1 MKYTG
6 PGALL
11 LILVPLITLLL
22 EGSLPQACAEG
33 PGAGDIRSP
42 ILAGTWYPGNPDALK
57 RMIGGFLSEATV
69 EPPKGQLK
77 ALIVPHAGYRFSGHV
92 AAHAYKLIESM
103 PFRRV
108 VLLGPSHRLSFRGV
122 SVGLQSAYK
131 TPLGLVPV
139 DQSFAKSLLEAGS
152 QVKWVPQAHA
162 REHSLEIQIPFLQMV
177 LKDFQIVPILMGDQ
191 DFGASS
197 LLAEN
202 LVRVMGDSEGSLL
215 LASTDLSHFHS
226 YDRAKALD
234 GRFMKLIQD
243 LDPEGLAHSLASGS
257 CEACGRGPAIAVML
271 AARKLGVNR
280 AVTLKY
286 ANSGDVTGDHEEVV
300 GYLSAAL
307 LKGD

>member
-1 MKYTG
+1 MNSR
-6 PGALL
+6 A
-11 LILVPLITLLL
+11 LITLFLILL
-22 EGSLPQACAEG
+22 DLFLLSNGSVARAAGQGPEGAY
-33 PGAGDIRSP
+33 IREP
-42 ILAGTWYPGNPDALK
+42 ILAGAWYPGNPDALK

-92 AAHAYKLIESM
+92 AAHAYRLLESM

-108 VLLGPSHRLSFRGV
+108 VLVGPSHRLSFSGV

-139 DQSFAKSLLEAGS
+139 DRSFAKSLLEAGS
-152 QVKWVPQAHA
+152 QLRWVPQAHS

-191 DFGASS
+191 DFGTSAR
-197 LLAEN
+197 LAES
-202 LVRVMGDSEGSLL
+202 LVRVLGDSERTLL

-234 GRFMKLIQD
+234 GRFMKLLQD
-243 LDPEGLAHSLASGS
+243 LDPEGLAGSLALGS
-257 CEACGRGPAIAVML
+257 CEACGQGPALAVML
-271 AARKLGVNR
+271 AAQKLAVNR
-280 AVTLKY
+280 AFILKY
-286 ANSGDVTGDHEEVV
+286 ANSGDVTGDHKEVV

-307 LKGD
+307 IKED

>member
-1 MKYTG
+1 MKYTRL
-6 PGALL
+6 GALL
-11 LILVPLITLLL
+11 LILAPLTLLL
-22 EGSLPQACAEG
+22 EGSLSQASGEE
-33 PGAGDIRSP
+33 PGAADIRNP

-57 RMIGGFLSEATV
+57 RMIRGLLSEATV

-108 VLLGPSHRLSFRGV
+108 VLVGPSHRLSFRGV

-139 DQSFAKSLLEAGS
+139 DQSFAKSLLKAGAH
-152 QVKWVPQAHA
+152 VRWVPQAHS
-162 REHSLEIQIPFLQMV
+162 REHSLEIQLPFLQMV
-177 LKDFQIVPILMGDQ
+177 LKNFQIVPILMGDQ

-197 LLAEN
+197 RLAED

-226 YDRAKALD
+226 YERAKALD
-234 GRFMKLIQD
+234 GRFMKLLQD
-243 LDPEGLAHSLASGS
+243 LDPEGLAGSLASGS
-257 CEACGRGPAIAVML
+257 CEACGKGPALAVML
-271 AARKLGVNR
+271 AAQKLAVNR
-280 AVTLKY
+280 AVILKY
-286 ANSGDVTGDHEEVV
+286 ANSGDVTGDHKEVV

-307 LKGD
+307 IKGE